1 MQIVFIKQIISV
13 KQIISIKAGAYE
25 VPYVSS

>member
-25 VPYVSS
+25 VPYV